1 MKLFGIVLLVVG
13 MSAVAQAGAGAW
25 APAAVPEIDP
35 GSVVR
40 AVALLSGG
48 LLLVKIRRKKQA
60 IRTNSTDTP
69 LSDRAGRRSLLS
81 RD

>member
-1 MKLFGIVLLVVG
+1 MKLLGIVLLVVG
-13 MSAVAQAGAGAW
+13 MSGVALAGAGPW

-48 LLLVKIRRKKQA
+48 LLLVKIRRRK
-60 IRTNSTDTP
+60 
-69 LSDRAGRRSLLS
+69 
-81 RD
+81 